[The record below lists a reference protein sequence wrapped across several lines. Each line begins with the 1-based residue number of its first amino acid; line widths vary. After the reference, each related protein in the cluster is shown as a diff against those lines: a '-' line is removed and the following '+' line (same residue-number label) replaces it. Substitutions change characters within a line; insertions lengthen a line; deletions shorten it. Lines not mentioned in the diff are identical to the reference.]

1 MFLKKRKLGLYDS
14 KYEKDSCGIGLVANI
29 YDIPSRSI
37 IDNALK
43 LLSNLTHRGAVS
55 ADPKAGDGVGILT
68 QIPHQFFQ
76 KELSVSNI
84 ILPRPDD
91 YAVGMFF
98 LPKNKEEKEY
108 CFDIIT
114 KYFKKF
120 GLEIIV
126 KRNVPTNKSI
136 LGKSIIGKEPSII
149 QYFVKE
155 TKPSQKIN
163 QFESKLFL
171 ARRNMEIELKSFDFY
186 VVSLSP
192 RVITYKGMIMSNNLG
207 DFYQD
212 FQDELFISS
221 LAIVHQ
227 RFSTNTFPSWE
238 LAQPFRFLCH
248 NGEIN
253 TLRGNVNWMNARA
266 RISDSIFFSDEFKD
280 INPLIFEGVSD
291 SAAFDNALEYLVIG
305 GFDIEEAMML
315 LIPEAWEKNK
325 HHSKQVNSYFNYH
338 SNFIEPWD
346 GPAAMC
352 FTDGKKIGAILDRN
366 GLRPSR
372 YLVTDDGTVLLSS
385 EMGVLP
391 IEPSS
396 VKKRWRLQPGKIF
409 LIDLIEKKIVNNE
422 EIKEKYA
429 TKNNYESH
437 LKKNQI
443 FISDIKK
450 NDTSQ
455 NMEAKQLTLHQT
467 AFGYTKEDISFF
479 LNPMLKSGIEPT
491 GSMGTDTPIS
501 LLCNQ
506 NKLLYSYFKQ
516 CFAQVTN
523 PPIDPIREELVM
535 SLKMSLGSKPNI
547 FSTPEQNNYLRLEL
561 DQPILSNDELQSIIN
576 LKELTDGKLK
586 TSKVDILFKNSSSG
600 KELQEGIDKICYEVK
615 SQIKDGS
622 NIIILSDKNFS
633 SVNAPIPAL
642 LAVSSVHHFLI
653 KEGLR
658 MKVSILLETGE
669 ARELHHFSVLFGYG
683 AEAINPYLA
692 FETIDKLSSS
702 KDKKVAK
709 ENFVKASGKAI
720 LKIMS
725 KMGISTLKSYCGA
738 QIFDAIGLSEELVE
752 KFFCGTSSLIG
763 GINLNQLQR
772 ETLDRFNRI
781 KQLNEDSKLLDGGEY
796 AFRINGEKHA
806 WSPSTISNLQQAV
819 RINSKDSFKDFSNQI
834 NDHSK
839 SMFTIRSLFDFK
851 TKKAISIDEVEKAEE
866 IVKRFSTGAMSFG
879 SISREA
885 HTTLAIAMNRIGGK
899 SNTGEGGEEP
909 ERFKKLKNG
918 DSLKSAIK
926 QVASGRFGVT
936 TEYLVNAKDIQ
947 IKIAQG
953 AKPGEGGQLP
963 GHKVDEKIA
972 EVRHS
977 TPGVGLISPPPHH
990 DIYSIEDL
998 AQLIFDLKNV
1008 NPEARVSV
1016 KLVSEFGVGVVAA
1029 GVTKCKADHITIA
1042 GYDGGTGASPLT
1054 SIKNAGTP
1062 WELGLAETHQTLVV
1076 NKLRDR
1082 ISLQVDGGLKTGRD
1096 VIIGALLGAD
1106 EFGFSTAPLVSI
1118 GCIMM
1123 RKCHLN
1129 TCPVG
1134 VATQNET
1141 LRKKFIGTPENVI
1154 NYFFLVAEEV
1164 REIMAVLGVKKFDDL
1179 IGRSDFLCKQ
1189 GAIDHWKAKDID
1201 LTKILWRPS
1210 TVSQKENFNS
1220 SYQNH
1225 DIDNVL
1231 DLKVIKEAKDVI
1243 KGTKRSI
1250 QINKL
1255 IKNTDRSFGAML
1267 SGDIAKKFGHKGL
1280 NEDSII
1286 INLSGTAGQSFGT
1299 FLSKGVT
1306 LNLNGE
1312 ANDYVGKGLSGGRII
1327 VKPFSNSKITSHRNI
1342 IIGNTVLYGAIA
1354 GECFFS
1360 GVAGERFAVRNS
1372 GAIAVVEGTG
1382 DHCCEYMTGGV
1393 IMVLGETGVNFGA
1406 GMSGGI
1412 AYVYDKE
1419 DNFSSKCNFSMV
1431 ETQKIDK
1438 GDSDSFNNIFNK
1450 FSFLDS
1456 DELRIK
1462 ELLTRH
1468 TNYTNSSRSRFI
1480 LNNFDEEIK
1489 YFVKVLPIDFK
1500 KAIENKKLENSKEGK
1515 DVLWEK

>member
-1 MFLKKRKLGLYDS
+1 M
-14 KYEKDSCGIGLVANI
+14 
-29 YDIPSRSI
+29 
-37 IDNALK
+37 
-43 LLSNLTHRGAVS
+43 
-55 ADPKAGDGVGILT
+55 
-68 QIPHQFFQ
+68 
-76 KELSVSNI
+76 
-84 ILPRPDD
+84 
-91 YAVGMFF
+91 
-98 LPKNKEEKEY
+98 
-108 CFDIIT
+108 
-114 KYFKKF
+114 
-120 GLEIIV
+120 
-126 KRNVPTNKSI
+126 
-136 LGKSIIGKEPSII
+136 EP
-149 QYFVKE
+149 
-155 TKPSQKIN
+155 
-163 QFESKLFL
+163 
-171 ARRNMEIELKSFDFY
+171 
-186 VVSLSP
+186 
-192 RVITYKGMIMSNNLG
+192 
-207 DFYQD
+207 
-212 FQDELFISS
+212 
-221 LAIVHQ
+221 
-227 RFSTNTFPSWE
+227 
-238 LAQPFRFLCH
+238 
-248 NGEIN
+248 
-253 TLRGNVNWMNARA
+253 
-266 RISDSIFFSDEFKD
+266 
-280 INPLIFEGVSD
+280 
-291 SAAFDNALEYLVIG
+291 
-305 GFDIEEAMML
+305 
-315 LIPEAWEKNK
+315 
-325 HHSKQVNSYFNYH
+325 
-338 SNFIEPWD
+338 
-346 GPAAMC
+346 
-352 FTDGKKIGAILDRN
+352 
-366 GLRPSR
+366 
-372 YLVTDDGTVLLSS
+372 
-385 EMGVLP
+385 
-391 IEPSS
+391 
-396 VKKRWRLQPGKIF
+396 
-409 LIDLIEKKIVNNE
+409 
-422 EIKEKYA
+422 
-429 TKNNYESH
+429 
-437 LKKNQI
+437 
-443 FISDIKK
+443 
-450 NDTSQ
+450 
-455 NMEAKQLTLHQT
+455 KQLTLHQT

-547 FSTPEQNNYLRLEL
+547 FSTPDQNNYLRLEL

-586 TSKVDILFKNSSSG
+586 TSKVDILFKNSNSG
-600 KELQEGIDKICYEVK
+600 NELQEGIDKICYEVK

-642 LAVSSVHHFLI
+642 LAVSAVHHYLI

-683 AEAINPYLA
+683 VEAINPYLA

-702 KDKKVAK
+702 KDKKVAR

-781 KQLNEDSKLLDGGEY
+781 KQLNEDSKLVDGGEY

-909 ERFKKLKNG
+909 QRFKKLKNG

-1008 NPEARVSV
+1008 NPKARISV

-1164 REIMAVLGVKKFDDL
+1164 REIMAALGVKKFDDL
-1179 IGRSDFLCKQ
+1179 IGRSDFLFKQ

-1210 TVSQKENFNS
+1210 TESQKENFNS

-1225 DIDNVL
+1225 DIENVL

-1243 KGTKRSI
+1243 KG
-1250 QINKL
+1250 
-1255 IKNTDRSFGAML
+1255 
-1267 SGDIAKKFGHKGL
+1267 
-1280 NEDSII
+1280 
-1286 INLSGTAGQSFGT
+1286 
-1299 FLSKGVT
+1299 
-1306 LNLNGE
+1306 
-1312 ANDYVGKGLSGGRII
+1312 
-1327 VKPFSNSKITSHRNI
+1327 
-1342 IIGNTVLYGAIA
+1342 
-1354 GECFFS
+1354 
-1360 GVAGERFAVRNS
+1360 
-1372 GAIAVVEGTG
+1372 
-1382 DHCCEYMTGGV
+1382 
-1393 IMVLGETGVNFGA
+1393 
-1406 GMSGGI
+1406 
-1412 AYVYDKE
+1412 
-1419 DNFSSKCNFSMV
+1419 
-1431 ETQKIDK
+1431 
-1438 GDSDSFNNIFNK
+1438 
-1450 FSFLDS
+1450 
-1456 DELRIK
+1456 
-1462 ELLTRH
+1462 
-1468 TNYTNSSRSRFI
+1468 
-1480 LNNFDEEIK
+1480 
-1489 YFVKVLPIDFK
+1489 
-1500 KAIENKKLENSKEGK
+1500 NKKKYPN
-1515 DVLWEK
+1515 

>member
-76 KELSVSNI
+76 KELSVSNT

-126 KRNVPTNKSI
+126 KRNVPTNKNI

-455 NMEAKQLTLHQT
+455 NMEAKQLKLHQT

-781 KQLNEDSKLLDGGEY
+781 KQLNEDSKLIDGGEY

-1164 REIMAVLGVKKFDDL
+1164 REIMAALGVKKFDDL

-1267 SGDIAKKFGHKGL
+1267 SGEIAKKFGHKGL

-1306 LNLNGE
+1306 LN
-1312 ANDYVGKGLSGGRII
+1312 
-1327 VKPFSNSKITSHRNI
+1327 SK
-1342 IIGNTVLYGAIA
+1342 
-1354 GECFFS
+1354 
-1360 GVAGERFAVRNS
+1360 
-1372 GAIAVVEGTG
+1372 
-1382 DHCCEYMTGGV
+1382 
-1393 IMVLGETGVNFGA
+1393 
-1406 GMSGGI
+1406 
-1412 AYVYDKE
+1412 
-1419 DNFSSKCNFSMV
+1419 
-1431 ETQKIDK
+1431 
-1438 GDSDSFNNIFNK
+1438 
-1450 FSFLDS
+1450 
-1456 DELRIK
+1456 
-1462 ELLTRH
+1462 
-1468 TNYTNSSRSRFI
+1468 
-1480 LNNFDEEIK
+1480 
-1489 YFVKVLPIDFK
+1489 
-1500 KAIENKKLENSKEGK
+1500 
-1515 DVLWEK
+1515 W